1 MDFLQLHLP
10 GLHQALRGALDSV
23 SAFVSYLIGDT
34 VPTVERERQAAEEL
48 GEVAAGKPGKVIQE
62 EAQEALE
69 GFRSDQSQRVGA
81 PREII
86 RCQEGSLAGE
96 QAWGWRA
103 DSSPRLRAEKQD
115 TGSRK
120 AAEGARGQE
129 PNTPLKPE
137 AGPGTHRDR
146 NSKRAQEIWENG
158 EQEVSSGEPLRTCEQ
173 KEEEEEVVRAT
184 EPGMARGVE
193 LSQPAWHR
201 EPEGNAGPDRQN
213 VTEES
218 KETDW
223 VAEEVVAE
231 TEGFEAKEADEEE
244 VLVRGGQS
252 AGAQG
257 AQHLGAE
264 SDAVLGREAWRV
276 SGREDTDYLGIR
288 EADYGL
294 NPEDSIPEATG
305 RIWVLEEACQGEQQG
320 GMDEKR
326 EAEARHQPQ
335 TLKTERTEEMTEGQI
350 VGKETV
356 GDQETQGSFE
366 GQERQDLATA
376 ERGMSLEEE
385 VQAEEFPEEERGY
398 GTTEAVLVLDKE
410 VKCEPDLEDSPEA
423 RPEELFMAEEREA
436 PQMRLEVLRVKVT
449 EGQDPELL
457 RGSQTL
463 TEHLK
468 EGQQAQE
475 ETRRAPDLSP
485 EGALSLEDCLRPV
498 GLADPELEAQGNWGR
513 DVDNRNTQDVKADA
527 EEEDKEEI
535 ATGQAVEVEVE
546 RGQES
551 QQPEVPGWGAE
562 AELTSIAVGQELE
575 RSQGAAAATGQSVEE
590 FKPTESKTSEGEAAV
605 PWETNRMCR
614 KRSLEEVAL
623 SLQDSEDMHT
633 SSSAAEISM
642 GIRTVGAEEGPEW
655 EAGVSQEREFGR
667 AQHSKDRGEI
677 GGGTELEEAT
687 EMQSGQE
694 VASEGSVE
702 EKAPIYDVQEIGG
715 TGEREQADMGTSVM
729 AEGMTGIDGVTL
741 GSQAEKAEESITI
754 METEGLLGD
763 QTFLE
768 EEAGGGLSREWEAH
782 NSERETQKLH
792 DVEDAEREAQ
802 RTEIQENDP
811 EPSDQERHQTH
822 QIPTLTVP
830 GFSESGGATAS
841 APGDAHS
848 SWNEALLPGTRLD
861 VSVPRSRVLL
871 SRSSSR
877 RRSRPSLRR
886 ISAPEP
892 QYDPPSPQPPE
903 ELFRQPLPLQP
914 EETSELSATRPEDT
928 PVPARRKM
936 LGPGFGFAHSGMMQE
951 LQARLSRPKP
961 Q

>member
-1 MDFLQLHLP
+1 MDFLRLHLP
-10 GLHQALRGALDSV
+10 GLHQALRGALDSF

-34 VPTVERERQAAEEL
+34 VPTVERERPAAEEL

-69 GFRSDQSQRVGA
+69 GFRNDQSQRVEA

-96 QAWGWRA
+96 QAWGWRT
-103 DSSPRLRAEKQD
+103 DSSPRPRAEKQD

-129 PNTPLKPE
+129 PNVPLRPE
-137 AGPGTHRDR
+137 AGSGTQRDR
-146 NSKRAQEIWENG
+146 NSKRAQEIWEYG
-158 EQEVSSGEPLRTCEQ
+158 EQEVSSGEPLRTCER
-173 KEEEEEVVRAT
+173 KEEEEVVRAT

-201 EPEGNAGPDRQN
+201 EPEGNAGPDGQT
-213 VTEES
+213 VTEDG

-223 VAEEVVAE
+223 VVEEVVAE
-231 TEGFEAKEADEEE
+231 TKGFEAEGADKEEE
-244 VLVRGGQS
+244 RIVLVRDGQS
-252 AGAQG
+252 AGTQG
-257 AQHLGAE
+257 AQHPGAE
-264 SDAVLGREAWRV
+264 SEAMLGREAWIG
-276 SGREDTDYLGIR
+276 SGREDAYDLGIR
-288 EADYGL
+288 EAD
-294 NPEDSIPEATG
+294 PEDSIPEATG
-305 RIWVLEEACQGEQQG
+305 RVWVLEEACQGEQQG
-320 GMDEKR
+320 EMDEKR

-335 TLKTERTEEMTEGQI
+335 TLETVRTEEMTKGQI
-350 VGKETV
+350 VGKEAV
-356 GDQETQGSFE
+356 GDQEMQGSFE
-366 GQERQDLATA
+366 GEERQDLATA
-376 ERGMSLEEE
+376 DRRVSLEEE
-385 VQAEEFPEEERGY
+385 MQAEEFPGEDRGY

-410 VKCEPDLEDSPEA
+410 AKCEPDLEDSPEA
-423 RPEELFMAEEREA
+423 RPEELFMAEESEA
-436 PQMRLEVLRVKVT
+436 TQMRLGVLRVKVT
-449 EGQDPELL
+449 EGQDPELM
-457 RGSQTL
+457 RGSQSL
-463 TEHLK
+463 TEHLE
-468 EGQQAQE
+468 EGQQSQE
-475 ETRRAPDLSP
+475 ETRRAPPDLSP
-485 EGALSLEDCLRPV
+485 EGALSLEACLGPV
-498 GLADPELEAQGNWGR
+498 GLAGTELEAQENWGR
-513 DVDNRNTQDVKADA
+513 NVDHRNTQDVKADA
-527 EEEDKEEI
+527 EEDEEI

-562 AELTSIAVGQELE
+562 AELTSIAADQDLE
-575 RSQGAAAATGQSVEE
+575 AATGQSVEE
-590 FKPTESKTSEGEAAV
+590 FKPTESKASDREAAV
-605 PWETNRMCR
+605 PWQTDRMCR
-614 KRSLEEVAL
+614 TRSLEAVAL
-623 SLQDSEDMHT
+623 SLQDSEEMQT
-633 SSSAAEISM
+633 SSSAAEIST

-655 EAGVSQEREFGR
+655 EVGVSQEREFGR
-667 AQHSKDRGEI
+667 AQHSKDRGET
-677 GGGTELEEAT
+677 GEGTELEEAT
-687 EMQSGQE
+687 ETQSGQE
-694 VASEGSVE
+694 VVSEGSVE
-702 EKAPIYDVQEIGG
+702 EKGPNYDVQEIGG
-715 TGEREQADMGTSVM
+715 TGEREQADMRTSVM
-729 AEGMTGIDGVTL
+729 AEGMMGIDGVTL
-741 GSQAEKAEESITI
+741 GSQAEKAEGSITI

-763 QTFLE
+763 QTPLE
-768 EEAGGGLSREWEAH
+768 EEAGGGLSREWRSH
-782 NSERETQKLH
+782 NSERDTQKLH
-792 DVEDAEREAQ
+792 K
-802 RTEIQENDP
+802 
-811 EPSDQERHQTH
+811 PSDQEKHQTH

-892 QYDPPSPQPPE
+892 QYDPPSPQPQE
-903 ELFRQPLPLQP
+903 ELFPEPTPLQP

-936 LGPGFGFAHSGMMQE
+936 LGPGFGFAHPGMMQE

>member
-1 MDFLQLHLP
+1 MDFLRLHLP
-10 GLHQALRGALDSV
+10 GLHQALRGALDSF

-48 GEVAAGKPGKVIQE
+48 GEVAAGKPGKFIQE

-81 PREII
+81 PREVI
-86 RCQEGSLAGE
+86 RCQAGSLAGE

-103 DSSPRLRAEKQD
+103 DSSPRPRAEKQD

-129 PNTPLKPE
+129 PNAPLKPE
-137 AGPGTHRDR
+137 AGPGTQRDR
-146 NSKRAQEIWENG
+146 NSKRAQEIWEHG
-158 EQEVSSGEPLRTCEQ
+158 EQEVNSGEPLRTCEQ
-173 KEEEEEVVRAT
+173 KEEEEEVVRGA

-213 VTEES
+213 VTEDS

-223 VAEEVVAE
+223 MAKEAVTE
-231 TEGFEAKEADEEE
+231 TKGFEAKGADKEEE
-244 VLVRGGQS
+244 RIVLVRDGQS

-257 AQHLGAE
+257 AQHPGAE
-264 SDAVLGREAWRV
+264 SEAMLDRKAWRV
-276 SGREDTDYLGIR
+276 SGREDADDLGIR

-294 NPEDSIPEATG
+294 DSEDSIPEATG
-305 RIWVLEEACQGEQQG
+305 RVWVLEEACQGEQPG
-320 GMDEKR
+320 EIDEKR

-335 TLKTERTEEMTEGQI
+335 TLETERTEEMTEGQI

-356 GDQETQGSFE
+356 GDQEMQGSFE
-366 GQERQDLATA
+366 GEERQDLAPA
-376 ERGMSLEEE
+376 DRRVSLEEE
-385 VQAEEFPEEERGY
+385 MQAEEFPEEERGY
-398 GTTEAVLVLDKE
+398 GTTEAVLALDKE
-410 VKCEPDLEDSPEA
+410 AKCEPDLEDSPEA
-423 RPEELFMAEEREA
+423 RPEELFMAEESEA
-436 PQMRLEVLRVKVT
+436 TQMRLEVLRVKVT

-463 TEHLK
+463 TEHLE
-468 EGQQAQE
+468 EGQQGQE

-498 GLADPELEAQGNWGR
+498 GFADPELEAQENQRR

-527 EEEDKEEI
+527 EEEEDDDDEEI

-551 QQPEVPGWGAE
+551 QQPEIPGWGAEAE
-562 AELTSIAVGQELE
+562 AELTSIAVDQELE
-575 RSQGAAAATGQSVEE
+575 GSQGAEAATGQSVGE
-590 FKPTESKTSEGEAAV
+590 FKPMESKTSEGEAAV

-623 SLQDSEDMHT
+623 SLQDSDMQT
-633 SSSAAEISM
+633 SSSEAEISM

-667 AQHSKDRGEI
+667 APHSKGRGET
-677 GGGTELEEAT
+677 GGGMELEEAT
-687 EMQSGQE
+687 EIQSGQE
-694 VASEGSVE
+694 VASENSVE
-702 EKAPIYDVQEIGG
+702 EKAPSYDIQEIGG
-715 TGEREQADMGTSVM
+715 TGEREQADMGTSGM

-741 GSQAEKAEESITI
+741 GSQAEKAEGSITI
-754 METEGLLGD
+754 METEGRLGD
-763 QTFLE
+763 QMPLE
-768 EEAGGGLSREWEAH
+768 EEAGRGLSREWEAH

-802 RTEIQENDP
+802 RTEVQENDP

-822 QIPTLTVP
+822 QIPTITVP

-841 APGDAHS
+841 APEDAH
-848 SWNEALLPGTRLD
+848 SWNEALLPGTLLD

-892 QYDPPSPQPPE
+892 QYDPPSPQPQE
-903 ELFRQPLPLQP
+903 ELFQP
-914 EETSELSATRPEDT
+914 EETSELSATRPVDT

-936 LGPGFGFAHSGMMQE
+936 LGPGFGFAHPGMMQE

>member
-1 MDFLQLHLP
+1 MSSLCSLLFQ
-10 GLHQALRGALDSV
+10 DSV

-103 DSSPRLRAEKQD
+103 VSSPRPRAEKQD

-129 PNTPLKPE
+129 PNAPLKPE

-146 NSKRAQEIWENG
+146 NSKRAQEIWEHG

-184 EPGMARGVE
+184 EPGISRGAE

-201 EPEGNAGPDRQN
+201 EPEGNAGPDGQN
-213 VTEES
+213 VTEDS

-223 VAEEVVAE
+223 VAEEVGAE
-231 TEGFEAKEADEEE
+231 TKGFEAKEADEEE
-244 VLVRGGQS
+244 ERMVLVRDGQS

-257 AQHLGAE
+257 EQHPGAE
-264 SDAVLGREAWRV
+264 SEAMLGREAWTA
-276 SGREDTDYLGIR
+276 SGIR

-294 NPEDSIPEATG
+294 DPEDSIPEVTG
-305 RIWVLEEACQGEQQG
+305 RVWVVEDACQGKQQG
-320 GMDEKR
+320 DMDEKR
-326 EAEARHQPQ
+326 GAEARHQPQ
-335 TLKTERTEEMTEGQI
+335 TLETERTKEMTEGQI
-350 VGKETV
+350 VGKESV
-356 GDQETQGSFE
+356 GDQEAQDSFE
-366 GQERQDLATA
+366 DKERQDLATA
-376 ERGMSLEEE
+376 DRRVSLEEE
-385 VQAEEFPEEERGY
+385 MQAEEFPREERGY
-398 GTTEAVLVLDKE
+398 GTTEAVLALDKE
-410 VKCEPDLEDSPEA
+410 AKCEPDLEDSPEA
-423 RPEELFMAEEREA
+423 RPEELFIAEESEA
-436 PQMRLEVLRVKVT
+436 TQMRLEVLRVKVT
-449 EGQDPELL
+449 EGQAPELL

-463 TEHLK
+463 TEHLE
-468 EGQQAQE
+468 EGQQGQE

-498 GLADPELEAQGNWGR
+498 GLADPELEAQENRGR
-513 DVDNRNTQDVKADA
+513 DVDNRNSQDVNADA
-527 EEEDKEEI
+527 EEEDDEEEI
-535 ATGQAVEVEVE
+535 ATGQAVKVKVE
-546 RGQES
+546 RGQEP
-551 QQPEVPGWGAE
+551 QQPGVPGWGAE
-562 AELTSIAVGQELE
+562 AELISIAVDQDLE
-575 RSQGAAAATGQSVEE
+575 GSQGAEAATGQSVEE

-623 SLQDSEDMHT
+623 SLQDSEEMQI

-642 GIRTVGAEEGPEW
+642 GIRTVGAEEGLEW
-655 EAGVSQEREFGR
+655 ETGMSQEREFGR
-667 AQHSKDRGEI
+667 AQHSKDREET
-677 GGGTELEEAT
+677 GGGTELAEAAET
-687 EMQSGQE
+687 QSGQE

-702 EKAPIYDVQEIGG
+702 EKAPSYDVQEIGG
-715 TGEREQADMGTSVM
+715 TRERKQADLGTSVM
-729 AEGMTGIDGVTL
+729 AERMTGIDGVTL
-741 GSQAEKAEESITI
+741 GFQAEKAEGSITI
-754 METEGLLGD
+754 LETEGPLGD
-763 QTFLE
+763 QKPLE
-768 EEAGGGLSREWEAH
+768 EEAGGGLSREWGAH
-782 NSERETQKLH
+782 NTERETQKLH
-792 DVEDAEREAQ
+792 GVEDAEREAQ

-830 GFSESGGATAS
+830 GVSESGGATAS

-886 ISAPEP
+886 ISVPEP
-892 QYDPPSPQPPE
+892 QYDPPSPQPQE
-903 ELFRQPLPLQP
+903 ELFPEPSPLQP

-936 LGPGFGFAHSGMMQE
+936 LGPGFGLAHPGMMQE